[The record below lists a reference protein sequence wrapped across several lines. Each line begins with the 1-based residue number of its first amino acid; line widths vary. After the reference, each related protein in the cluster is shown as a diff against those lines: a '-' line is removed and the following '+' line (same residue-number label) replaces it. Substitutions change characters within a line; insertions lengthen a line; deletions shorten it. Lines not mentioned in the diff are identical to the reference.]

1 MRAFSRLDRIVDQ
14 MDQTLKAILVPAP
27 ADPYPETIPRED
39 KDIAPTDRKLS
50 GRLMRVN
57 HAGEV
62 AAQALYQGHAL
73 CARGTAAH
81 ETLRTAA
88 RDELR
93 HLYWTQARI
102 KELKT
107 HRSVLTP
114 IWYVSSFALGAATA
128 LLGDK
133 VSLGFVAETERQVV
147 THLQGHLARL
157 SPSDQRTRV
166 IVEHMAA
173 DEARHAAQAAESGG
187 RPLPLPARLAMRV
200 AAKIMTKTAFWL

>member
-1 MRAFSRLDRIVDQ
+1 MRVLSRLDRIVDYV
-14 MDQTLKAILVPAP
+14 DQTLKAVLVPPP
-27 ADPYPETIPRED
+27 ANPYPETIPEEDRE
-39 KDIAPTDRKLS
+39 IPPADRRLS

-73 CARGTAAH
+73 CAQSTTAH
-81 ETLRTAA
+81 EALRAA
-88 RDELR
+88 GRDELG
-93 HLYWTQARI
+93 HLYWTSARM

-107 HRSVLTP
+107 HRSFLTP
-114 IWYVSSFALGAATA
+114 VWYAGSFAIGAATA

-147 THLQGHLARL
+147 THLQGHLTRL

-166 IVEHMAA
+166 IIEHMAA

-187 RPLPLPARLAMRV
+187 RPLPLPARLAMRL
-200 AAKIMTKTAFWL
+200 AAKIMTKTAFWV